1 MRNFKT
7 AVSRKLSTPIFPKN
21 EHFLTSDGTCTCA
34 YQGGGGGKKLTLFGK
49 IGLLSFLEHPF
60 GDSPFFPYYQR
71 YVQFTSSVQGV
82 DLRLVCLGV
91 DAKGN
96 NGTKWVYWNDIFKWM
111 VFSGFNY

>member
-1 MRNFKT
+1 MC
-7 AVSRKLSTPIFPKN
+7 VSG
-21 EHFLTSDGTCTCA
+21 E
-34 YQGGGGGKKLTLFGK
+34 GKKLSFFGK

-71 YVQFTSSVQGV
+71 YVQFTSSVLGV

-96 NGTKWVYWNDIFKWM
+96 NGKK
-111 VFSGFNY
+111 

>member
-1 MRNFKT
+1 MHVC
-7 AVSRKLSTPIFPKN
+7 VS
-21 EHFLTSDGTCTCA
+21 
-34 YQGGGGGKKLTLFGK
+34 GGGGGKKLSFFGK